1 MLTLTRNMKLFITL
15 IFFATFAATSSQL
28 SYQFVNFGVNDGLP
42 SAQIYEIV
50 QDKKGYIWF
59 GTDRGLVS
67 FNGYNFKLYTVKD
80 GLSTNVVF
88 KLDFDENGRLFC
100 YGKDRKIHF
109 MENNQFTEFKYND
122 FFKSVH
128 TARSNL
134 LNFDVGRNSLSYFV
148 SDIHP
153 AKASEGQ
160 INANGLH
167 KFQEKS
173 GIHITTNGRCSV
185 SILNA
190 SKCDSIYI
198 NNVFVGHLPNAF
210 VDEIPFAKITN
221 YQKNYFFSVGSDL
234 FKINQSSTITMVHKF
249 EHEIL
254 DLKSDQIGN
263 LFIGTRNGLWKMP
276 VNDVSQMT
284 CILPNQS
291 ISNILID
298 NQNAIW
304 AATLFDG
311 LYYCRNQE
319 IRSFYENSDEI
330 ITSFQENNDTIYF
343 LSNKDILYLLEI
355 SDTNY
360 NVVPFYNKI
369 GPNQFAEYVNNNSK
383 YSHELFNMGVFLDH
397 LNKRYIS
404 YQYAA
409 GDFFPSKDYFYLISR
424 VYVNIYADNIE
435 HKSHIRYKFPDL
447 LDCGLALNDN
457 SFIVSSN
464 EGVIY
469 HKDEEKR
476 LILMDGFTFYEIN
489 KTYQY
494 RPDQPF
500 FRSKMRDMDL
510 VNDSVLVF
518 GSAEF
523 GVYIERKGSTDLWL
537 QKSDGLI
544 SDQIEKLYVKEDKI
558 VAVTKEGISVISQK
572 FGILNYSVKNGLLS
586 NNVTDVII
594 HKDQLWVATDKGVS
608 VFDIQLNNDSH
619 LPIYLSSIK
628 IDDINQPINKTYQM
642 DHSST
647 ILDVSFEGISYEQ
660 NGEINYKYQ
669 LKGVDKNWV
678 LTANPAVRYA
688 NLPYGEFEF
697 WISGQKSNETW
708 TTPLKLF
715 EISREKPFWEKNWF
729 KILIFIALIILLL
742 ILFNVRYQRLKRLQ
756 EDKIMMLNMERKTL
770 QAQMNPHFIFNSLTS
785 LQSLIIDDK
794 KIESQEYLAKF
805 ARLTRVALSQSTT
818 NSITLKEEIELLKL
832 FIDLERIRHNY
843 KFDFEIICE
852 LQDMTVEIPPM
863 IVQPFVEN
871 AIKHG
876 LASLDSGG
884 QLTINF
890 SLRDEKSLNCT
901 VTDNGVGRSMQPQ
914 STSQRKSYGIQL
926 VQERLII
933 MLNKPSIEPIQII
946 DLFSDDKP
954 NGTCVKIIIPI
965 VTHKL

>member
-15 IFFATFAATSSQL
+15 IFFATFVANSSQL
-28 SYQFVNFGVNDGLP
+28 SYQFVNFGLNEGLP
-42 SAQIYEIV
+42 STQIYEIV
-50 QDKKGYIWF
+50 QDRKGYIWF

-67 FNGYNFKLYTVKD
+67 FNGYNFKIYTVKD

-148 SDIHP
+148 SDVHP
-153 AKASEGQ
+153 AQASEGQ

-173 GIHITTNGRCSV
+173 GIHITAHGTCSI
-185 SILNA
+185 SLLNA
-190 SKCDSIYI
+190 SKCDSIFL
-198 NNVFVGHLPNAF
+198 NDVFIGRFPGSLM
-210 VDEIPFAKITN
+210 DDSPFGKITN
-221 YQKNYFFSVGSDL
+221 YQKNYFFSVGFYL
-234 FKINQSSTITMVHKF
+234 YKINHSSTITMIHKF
-249 EHEIL
+249 DRDIL
-254 DLKSDQIGN
+254 DLKCDQIGN

-284 CILPNQS
+284 CILPNQA

-319 IRSFYENSDEI
+319 IRIFYENSDEI
-330 ITSFQENNDTIYF
+330 ITSFQESNDTIYF
-343 LSNKDILYLLEI
+343 LTNKDILYLLEI

-360 NVVPFYNKI
+360 NVIPFYNKI
-369 GPNQFAEYVNNNSK
+369 GPNQFAELINNNSEF
-383 YSHELFNMGVFLDH
+383 SNELFNMGIFLDH
-397 LNKRYIS
+397 LNKGYIS
-404 YQYAA
+404 FQYAA
-409 GDFFPSKDYFYLISR
+409 GDFFSTEDYFYLISR
-424 VYVNIYADNIE
+424 VSLNVYTKKLKHNE
-435 HKSHIRYKFPDL
+435 RIRYKYPDL

-457 SFIVSSN
+457 SYLVSSN

-469 HKDEEKR
+469 HKEEEKGPV
-476 LILMDGFTFYEIN
+476 LIDKLPFYEIN
-489 KTYQY
+489 RTYQY

-510 VNDSVLVF
+510 VNDSILVF

-523 GVYIERKGSTDLWL
+523 GIYIERKGSTDLWL

-558 VAVTKEGISVISQK
+558 VAITKEGISVISQN

-678 LTANPAVRYA
+678 HTANPAVRYA
-688 NLPYGEFEF
+688 NLPYGVFEF
-697 WISGQKSNETW
+697 WISGQKSNATW
-708 TTPLKLF
+708 TNPVKLF
-715 EISREKPFWEKNWF
+715 QITRDKPFWEKNWF
-729 KILIFIALIILLL
+729 KALIFITLIILLL
-742 ILFNVRYQRLKRLQ
+742 ILFNIRFQRLKRLQ

-926 VQERLII
+926 VQERLVI
-933 MLNKPSIEPIQII
+933 MLNKPNIEPIQLV

-965 VTHKL
+965 ITPKL